1 MPKNLLRFDD
11 FNVAE
16 VERGYGTEAFLAP
29 EGEYETVLD
38 TDAMRFGGFG
48 NIDDKVRHFTAP
60 RPALPSRGQRV
71 AAPLPAGA
79 HRPGAPPG
87 PPQAQSAPQET
98 LRRITTT
105 QSPHRGA
112 KGA

>member
-1 MPKNLLRFDD
+1 MLRFDD

-16 VERGYGTEAFLAP
+16 VERGYGTEAILAP

-60 RPALPSRGQRV
+60 DPLYHPAGKGWLRLY
-71 AAPLPAGA
+71 LPARTAQVLRMVPWNGGIPAPASGTGGA
-79 HRPGAPPG
+79 NTVR
-87 PPQAQSAPQET
+87 
-98 LRRITTT
+98 
-105 QSPHRGA
+105 
-112 KGA
+112 

>member
-1 MPKNLLRFDD
+1 MPKNLLRYDD

-60 RPALPSRGQRV
+60 DPLYHPAAKGWLRLY
-71 AAPLPAGA
+71 LPARTAQVLRMVPWNGGIPAPASGTGGA
-79 HRPGAPPG
+79 STVR
-87 PPQAQSAPQET
+87 
-98 LRRITTT
+98 
-105 QSPHRGA
+105 
-112 KGA
+112 